1 MKVVRL
7 WTAGSDHR
15 KIAQLPIQGLAKGR
29 NSSEVTGNPGMG
41 SSLDVGSMI
50 QPDAPLGLH
59 PDVLSLLVTGI
70 AVNSNANL
78 RLDSSPSG
86 GHLSLHSAGRAS
98 ADFRGTA
105 CCFKIEISSTA
116 GSATLLWLCLRQ
128 ALSTQ
133 LSGHSRLHLLHNH
146 PPKQSLFLHWCQCHQ
161 NDCCIA
167 GEMLK
172 IGNRTECALL
182 ELARKLGADYQ
193 KLRDANHTVQ
203 VLTSSRLTS
212 VSTSASKLIENCTLL
227 YQRCSDPSGG
237 SRPYLS

>member
-1 MKVVRL
+1 MLAVQTL
-7 WTAGSDHR
+7 TSE
-15 KIAQLPIQGLAKGR
+15 AQP
-29 NSSEVTGNPGMG
+29 
-41 SSLDVGSMI
+41 
-50 QPDAPLGLH
+50 
-59 PDVLSLLVTGI
+59 
-70 AVNSNANL
+70 
-78 RLDSSPSG
+78 
-86 GHLSLHSAGRAS
+86 
-98 ADFRGTA
+98 
-105 CCFKIEISSTA
+105 CCLKIEFLPQLGQQLSFGCA
-116 GSATLLWLCLRQ
+116 WQ

-133 LSGHSRLHLLHNH
+133 RSGHGRLHLLHNH
-146 PPKQSLFLHWCQCHQ
+146 LPKQSLFLHWCQCHQ
-161 NDCCIA
+161 TDCCIA

-237 SRPYLS
+237 SCPYLS